1 MAALLRSS
9 TTRRTLALTAVL
21 AAMAAI
27 LLAAALAIFPGADD
41 EPGPSAIGGPFR
53 MTAQDGRIVTEQDLV
68 GRPTLVFFGFTR
80 CPDVCPTALAEVSA
94 IFERLG
100 ADKKVAALFVSVD
113 PERDTPASLADFLSN
128 FDRRIVGLT
137 GSPEATQ
144 AMQKGYR
151 VYAKKVPTKDGDYTM
166 DHTAIVYLM
175 DKRGRFVNAFNIAR
189 PPAEA
194 AKELARYL

>member
-1 MAALLRSS
+1 MAALPRSP
-9 TTRRTLALTAVL
+9 TARRTLALTAVL

-41 EPGPSAIGGPFR
+41 EAAPSAIGGPFR
-53 MTAQDGRIVTEQDLV
+53 MTAQDGRTVTEQDLV

-100 ADKKVAALFVSVD
+100 PDKKIAAMFVSVD
-113 PERDTPASLADFLSN
+113 PERDTPALLADFLSN
-128 FDRRIVGLT
+128 FDRRIVGLA

-189 PPAEA
+189 PPDEA
-194 AKELARYL
+194 AKELAKYL

>member
-1 MAALLRSS
+1 MTALPRSS

-53 MTAQDGRIVTEQDLV
+53 LTAQDGRIVTEQDLV

-80 CPDVCPTALAEVSA
+80 CPDVCPTALAQISG
-94 IFERLG
+94 IFERIG
-100 ADKKVAALFVSVD
+100 ADRKIAAFFVSVD
-113 PERDTPASLADFLSN
+113 PERDTPAALAEYLSN
-128 FDRRIVGLT
+128 FDRRIVGLS
-137 GSPEATQ
+137 GSAEATQ
-144 AMQKGYR
+144 AIQRAYR

-175 DKRGRFVNAFNIAR
+175 DKRGRFVNAFNIAQ
-189 PPAEA
+189 PADEA
-194 AKELARYL
+194 ARELARYL